1 VAVKVKSISNRSS
14 GENSQSLLLH
24 DAVEATEGDG
34 REKDIESQDP
44 STLCMFQV
52 KSRRHGMVS
61 TSFSHSDRSSS
72 RSFSPACVRIVC
84 KTIFAMSVDILAP

>member
-1 VAVKVKSISNRSS
+1 VKSISNRSS

-44 STLCMFQV
+44 ST
-52 KSRRHGMVS
+52 
-61 TSFSHSDRSSS
+61 
-72 RSFSPACVRIVC
+72 
-84 KTIFAMSVDILAP
+84 